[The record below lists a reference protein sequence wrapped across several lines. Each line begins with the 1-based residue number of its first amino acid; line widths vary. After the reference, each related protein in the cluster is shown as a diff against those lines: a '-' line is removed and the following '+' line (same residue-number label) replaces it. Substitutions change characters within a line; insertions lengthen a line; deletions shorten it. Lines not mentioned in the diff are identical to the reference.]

1 MVQECASKRRA
12 EQTLPPLYPGCFSL
26 SVPPRSDLSQRWTHS
41 CRRQQANSL
50 SRPKSRAAS
59 CYGSSAIAATL
70 PFAGPNRN
78 TRDPQSDP
86 ASGHS
91 QLTARVSADNGV
103 DIQNIWALG
112 STASI
117 RHPHRMETKGTMDRN
132 NQATMWGWFL
142 GGAALG
148 GVVALL
154 LAPKAGVQTREL
166 IAGGAE
172 RGRKSLLQTGQE
184 VFERGRELFER
195 GREIADEAAQLLEK
209 SRRIAEKTVEDR
221 F

>member
-1 MVQECASKRRA
+1 MS
-12 EQTLPPLYPGCFSL
+12 
-26 SVPPRSDLSQRWTHS
+26 
-41 CRRQQANSL
+41 
-50 SRPKSRAAS
+50 
-59 CYGSSAIAATL
+59 
-70 PFAGPNRN
+70 
-78 TRDPQSDP
+78 
-86 ASGHS
+86 
-91 QLTARVSADNGV
+91 
-103 DIQNIWALG
+103 
-112 STASI
+112 
-117 RHPHRMETKGTMDRN
+117 RN

-154 LAPKAGVQTREL
+154 LAPKTGANTREL
-166 IAGGAE
+166 ISEQAD

-195 GREIADEAAQLLEK
+195 GREIAEEAAEFLER